1 MKIVLN
7 KCFGGF
13 ELSKFAC
20 EKLGCRP
27 FDCDDPDE
35 TLSRIDERLIDLI
48 ETYGSEKCG
57 ADDGGT
63 ALVIVEIP
71 DEATD
76 WELNDYDGI
85 ETVTYVV
92 DGKIYYA

>member
-7 KCFGGF
+7 KCYGGF
-13 ELSKFAC
+13 ELSEFAC
-20 EKLGCRP
+20 EKLGCDP
-27 FDCDDPDE
+27 FICDVYNG
-35 TLSRIDERLIDLI
+35 TLSRTDERLIDLI

-63 ALVIVEIP
+63 ALTIVEIP
-71 DEATD
+71 DETTD
-76 WELNDYDGI
+76 WEIGDYDGI

-92 DGKIYYA
+92 DGKLYHA

>member
-7 KCFGGF
+7 KCYGGF

-20 EKLGCRP
+20 EKLRCGP
-27 FDCDDPDE
+27 FDYDRTDE
-35 TLSRIDERLIDLI
+35 KLIDLI

-57 ADDGGT
+57 ADDGCT

-71 DEATD
+71 DETTD
-76 WELNDYDGI
+76 WEIDEYNGI
-85 ETVTYVV
+85 ESVTYVI
-92 DGKIYYA
+92 DGKIHHA

>member
-7 KCFGGF
+7 KCYGGF
-13 ELSKFAC
+13 ELSEFAC
-20 EKLGCRP
+20 EKLGCRS
-27 FDCDDPDE
+27 FDYNRPQGKRTDE
-35 TLSRIDERLIDLI
+35 KLIDLI
-48 ETYGSEKCG
+48 ETYGPEKCG
-57 ADDGGT
+57 ADDGCT
-63 ALVIVEIP
+63 ALTIEEIP

-92 DGKIYYA
+92 NGKIHHV

>member
-7 KCFGGF
+7 KCYGGF

-20 EKLGCRP
+20 EKLGCGP
-27 FDCDDPDE
+27 FACDDPDE
-35 TLSRIDERLIDLI
+35 TLSRTDERLIDLI
-48 ETYGSEKCG
+48 EMYGSEKCG

-63 ALVIVEIP
+63 DLIIEEIP

-76 WELNDYDGI
+76 WRLDDDDGI